1 LSPASGRTI
10 LGQPAG
16 LATLFFTE
24 MWERLS
30 YYGMR
35 ALLIL
40 FLVDQVAHGGLGL
53 DDRTASAIYGMYV
66 GGTYLSCLPGG
77 WLGDRVLG
85 SQRAVLIGGIVITLG
100 HLLLGVAPSS
110 QVFFLGLLV
119 IVIGT
124 GLLKPSAAALVA
136 QLYPEG
142 GARRDAGFTIYYVGV
157 NVGATLGPL
166 IAGLLAVRY
175 GWPAGFMTAAA
186 GMSVGV
192 LQFVWGRRLLGDAGR
207 SPIAASSD
215 GAPTGRAA
223 RAALRWMCLAA
234 ALIALLVFLIW
245 SGRLHVDPV
254 ALQAV
259 TTQAILAIAILYFA
273 YLIFAAGLT
282 RVERLRVLALAV
294 LFLASALFWA
304 GYEQAGSS
312 LNLFAERYTDR
323 HWAGLTVPA
332 SWFQSLNPVFIVV
345 FGPLFSGLW
354 IWLARRHREPSTPWK
369 FIFALVGMGLG
380 FVVMAAA
387 ARLVAGG
394 HMVGMGWLSVTY
406 LLHTWAELA
415 LGPVGLSVTTKLVPQ
430 RFLSQSV
437 GIFFVSLSL
446 GNLLAGRIAGGF
458 DANNLA
464 AMPGQFMFIFW
475 FAAVSA
481 GLLALLL
488 PPMRRWMAGVK

>member
-1 LSPASGRTI
+1 LSCASGRTI

-30 YYGMR
+30 FYGMR

-66 GGTYLSCLPGG
+66 GGTYLACLPGG
-77 WLGDRVLG
+77 WIGDRVLG

-100 HLLLGVAPSS
+100 HLLLGFAPSS

-124 GLLKPSAAALVA
+124 GLLKPSASALVA

-142 GARRDAGFTIYYVGV
+142 GAGRDAGFTIYYVSV

-166 IAGLLAVRY
+166 IAGLLAERY

-186 GMSVGV
+186 GMSAGV
-192 LQFVWGRRLLGDAGR
+192 LQFIWGRRLLGDAGR
-207 SPIAASSD
+207 SPMSASSD
-215 GAPTGRAA
+215 AALTGRAA

-234 ALIALLVFLIW
+234 VLIALLVFLIW
-245 SGRLHVDPV
+245 SGRLHVAPV

-259 TTQAILAIAILYFA
+259 TTQAILGIAILYFA
-273 YLIFAAGLT
+273 YLMFGAGLT
-282 RVERLRVLALAV
+282 RIERLRVLALAV

-323 HWAGLTVPA
+323 HWASLTVPA

-345 FGPLFSGLW
+345 FGPLFSALW
-354 IWLARRHREPSTPWK
+354 IWLARRHREPSTPLK
-369 FIFALVGMGLG
+369 FIFGLVGMGLG

-394 HMVGMGWLSVTY
+394 HLVGMGWLSVTY

-415 LGPVGLSVTTKLVPQ
+415 LGPVGLSVATKLVPP
-430 RFLSQSV
+430 RFVSQTL

-488 PPMRRWMAGVK
+488 PLMRRWMGGVE

>member
-1 LSPASGRTI
+1 M
-10 LGQPAG
+10 LGHPVG
-16 LATLFFTE
+16 LATVFFTE

-30 YYGMR
+30 FYGMR

-53 DDRTASAIYGMYV
+53 DDRTAAAIYGMYV
-66 GGTYLSCLPGG
+66 GGTYLACLPGG
-77 WLGDRVLG
+77 WIGDRVLG
-85 SQRAVLIGGIVITLG
+85 SQRAVLVGGIVITLG
-100 HLLLGVAPSS
+100 HLLLGFAPSS

-124 GLLKPSAAALVA
+124 GLLKPSASALVA

-166 IAGLLAVRY
+166 VAGLLAVRY

-186 GMSVGV
+186 GMSAGV
-192 LQFVWGRRLLGDAGR
+192 LQFVWGRRLLGAAGR
-207 SPIAASSD
+207 SPMSASGDAALT
-215 GAPTGRAA
+215 GAVPRAA
-223 RAALRWMCLAA
+223 WHWICLAG
-234 ALIALLVFLIW
+234 ALMVLLVVLLW
-245 SGRLHVDPV
+245 NGRLQVNPV
-254 ALQAV
+254 ALQVA

-273 YLIFAAGLT
+273 YLLFGAGLT
-282 RVERLRVLALAV
+282 RIERLRVLALVV

-304 GYEQAGSS
+304 GYEQTGSS

-332 SWFQSLNPVFIVV
+332 SWFQSLNPVFIVI
-345 FGPLFSGLW
+345 FGPLFSALW
-354 IWLARRHREPSTPWK
+354 IWLARRHREPSTPLK
-369 FIFALVGMGLG
+369 FIFGLVGMGLG
-380 FVVMAAA
+380 FVVIAAA

-406 LLHTWAELA
+406 LLHTWGELA
-415 LGPVGLSVTTKLVPQ
+415 LSPVGLSVTTKLVPQ
-430 RFLSQSV
+430 RFLSQSL

-458 DANNLA
+458 DATNLA

-475 FAAVSA
+475 FAAASA
-481 GLLALLL
+481 LLLALSIPL
-488 PPMRRWMAGVK
+488 MRRWMAGVK